1 MRGKQSP
8 PPTPWEGQMEKFTKL
23 RIQKNSRHQTWWKHG
38 GWVFQH
44 KSSHLFHTKGW
55 CWTWKHTHMLH
66 IWNIWGSLAPH
77 LVRKYIIPG
86 SLAPP
91 ISWESNGTPPM
102 PPTAENQA
110 FFFRGWH
117 GGGTLRFSW
126 QYQNPRCT
134 LDNDFSQSWTEHWAS
149 RHHKQSSQEPFL
161 DIQEVSA
168 TASSHSSGKLTQ
180 NNHSHRILIWHIYV
194 YHRNQAN
201 VGKYTIHYPMGFEDV
216 SPIKEWWFSID
227 MLVFGGSKCLMEMAS
242 QKCERSNLS
251 VDSEN

>member
-1 MRGKQSP
+1 MYVLLTWKHGIAMRGKQSP

-91 ISWESNGTPPM
+91 ISWESNGTPPYAPHRRKSGLFFLGGGM
-102 PPTAENQA
+102 GVVPLDSHDNIKALDVILA
-110 FFFRGWH
+110 MIFFR
-117 GGGTLRFSW
+117 
-126 QYQNPRCT
+126 
-134 LDNDFSQSWTEHWAS
+134 QSWTEHWAS
-149 RHHKQSSQEPFL
+149 HHHKQSSQEPFL

-180 NNHSHRILIWHIYV
+180 NNHSHRIHVWHIYV
-194 YHRNQAN
+194 
-201 VGKYTIHYPMGFEDV
+201 
-216 SPIKEWWFSID
+216 
-227 MLVFGGSKCLMEMAS
+227 
-242 QKCERSNLS
+242 
-251 VDSEN
+251 